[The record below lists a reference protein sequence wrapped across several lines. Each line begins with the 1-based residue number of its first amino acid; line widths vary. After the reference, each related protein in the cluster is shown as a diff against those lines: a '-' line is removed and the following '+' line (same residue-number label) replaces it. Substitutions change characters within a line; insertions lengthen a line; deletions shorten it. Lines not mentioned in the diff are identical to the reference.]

1 MCATDANGSSF
12 EKTLGVAVRN
22 DISDDNHRLLAFGS
36 NSGNSLG
43 IDSQNVPL
51 LVAPAGSGFEKVVAG
66 SNRGSL
72 FLKSDGSLWGAGAYL
87 GGDDPN
93 RDLGPRQLDAGPVTS
108 YSTGGYQSGNYAL
121 WTRPDGSLWAVGI
134 SYYGRFGNGNANQYT
149 FNDPQ
154 QLLSTGVSAVAAGFY
169 HSLIVKEDGSLWAAG
184 QNGRGQLGNGTTED
198 HDIWV
203 KVVDANV
210 TKVYASSHSSMFL
223 KNDGTLWGMGD
234 NGAGQLGDANTTNRL
249 SPVQSNL
256 SEVVDV
262 GFNNWA
268 TYALKSDGSLWK
280 TNINAVNGWELVVDA
295 NVTSIDG
302 GGQRS
307 NIVYTKTD
315 GSLWCLGSNEHGEFG
330 NGTYINSNEPIQVV
344 DSNVVSAAS
353 GGSHTLFAKAD
364 GSLWAMGSNSF
375 GQFGTG
381 TSSDLTRPVEV
392 LPDSVST
399 ANPSGF
405 GHILKNDGS
414 LLHHGNAAALYLPV
428 NQPTPTQ
435 YLNHDIVQAANPY
448 NQTVYLKADGSLRR
462 LVGDGRTDE
471 EIVAGEVAVVAS
483 NGKSYYNLFIK
494 EDGSLWAFGDNTF
507 GQLGDGT
514 TISRDEPI
522 QIVSS
527 NVVLAS
533 VVGPFQNGSSF
544 FIKTDGSLW
553 AMGKNQ
559 QGQLGDGTSQDK
571 HSPVKIVDDGV
582 IAVSAGSGHT
592 MFLKSDGSVWA
603 MGHNVYGKLGN
614 GTAQSSNTPVKVV
627 DGGVIALAAGQNHS
641 QIVKSDGSL
650 WSVGRNQYGQLGD
663 GTLVNRTTWTKVL
676 NAGARGVKASYTSVF
691 VFADP
696 NQAPTDLYLSNNTI
710 LENQPI
716 GTMVGELNATDP
728 DAWLNS
734 QSFSYAF
741 AEGNGSQH
749 NSLFTLDVNGSLRT
763 AAILDHEVHPNLNIR
778 VKVTDD
784 HNATM
789 EKMISIS
796 VSNQNEAPSDLNVT
810 APLQVLENQ
819 PVGSIVGQLTAQ
831 DPDAITI
838 FTYTLVGGSNDNHL
852 FSIDSNGTLRTASVF
867 DYESNSSFQ
876 IRAKVRDQYNL
887 FVKENFVVEV
897 LNQIEDLDGDGME
910 DHLDPDD
917 DGDGYSDAEEIAYGS
932 DPRDANSTANG
943 APQITL
949 AQSFPINSIR
959 MEYFIS
965 VTPKTK
971 LISSKSQPLM
981 WTVMI

>member
-1 MCATDANGSSF
+1 MDDNGSSLDKVLFSIDANGSLRTTSVLDYEDKWLLRFRVRATDANGSSF

-72 FLKSDGSLWGAGAYL
+72 FIKSDGSLWGAGSYL
-87 GGDDPN
+87 GGEDPY

-154 QLLSTGVSAVAAGFY
+154 QLLSTGVSAVAAGVY

-203 KVVDANV
+203 KVVDANA

-280 TNINAVNGWELVVDA
+280 TNKNAVNGWELVVDA

-405 GHILKNDGS
+405 GHILK
-414 LLHHGNAAALYLPV
+414 
-428 NQPTPTQ
+428 T
-435 YLNHDIVQAANPY
+435 
-448 NQTVYLKADGSLRR
+448 
-462 LVGDGRTDE
+462 
-471 EIVAGEVAVVAS
+471 
-483 NGKSYYNLFIK
+483 
-494 EDGSLWAFGDNTF
+494 
-507 GQLGDGT
+507 
-514 TISRDEPI
+514 
-522 QIVSS
+522 
-527 NVVLAS
+527 
-533 VVGPFQNGSSF
+533 
-544 FIKTDGSLW
+544 
-553 AMGKNQ
+553 
-559 QGQLGDGTSQDK
+559 
-571 HSPVKIVDDGV
+571 
-582 IAVSAGSGHT
+582 
-592 MFLKSDGSVWA
+592 
-603 MGHNVYGKLGN
+603 
-614 GTAQSSNTPVKVV
+614 
-627 DGGVIALAAGQNHS
+627 
-641 QIVKSDGSL
+641 
-650 WSVGRNQYGQLGD
+650 
-663 GTLVNRTTWTKVL
+663 
-676 NAGARGVKASYTSVF
+676 
-691 VFADP
+691 
-696 NQAPTDLYLSNNTI
+696 
-710 LENQPI
+710 
-716 GTMVGELNATDP
+716 
-728 DAWLNS
+728 
-734 QSFSYAF
+734 
-741 AEGNGSQH
+741 
-749 NSLFTLDVNGSLRT
+749 
-763 AAILDHEVHPNLNIR
+763 
-778 VKVTDD
+778 
-784 HNATM
+784 
-789 EKMISIS
+789 
-796 VSNQNEAPSDLNVT
+796 T
-810 APLQVLENQ
+810 APFC
-819 PVGSIVGQLTAQ
+819 
-831 DPDAITI
+831 ITEMQRPCI
-838 FTYTLVGGSNDNHL
+838 YPL
-852 FSIDSNGTLRTASVF
+852 
-867 DYESNSSFQ
+867 
-876 IRAKVRDQYNL
+876 
-887 FVKENFVVEV
+887 
-897 LNQIEDLDGDGME
+897 
-910 DHLDPDD
+910 
-917 DGDGYSDAEEIAYGS
+917 
-932 DPRDANSTANG
+932 
-943 APQITL
+943 
-949 AQSFPINSIR
+949 INPPPPN
-959 MEYFIS
+959 
-965 VTPKTK
+965 T
-971 LISSKSQPLM
+971 
-981 WTVMI
+981 